1 MKELIVTNL
10 STPSHF
16 PKLHRSL
23 SQADSG
29 LVFIT
34 HCPTISTHED
44 WSETYVNRFELSY
57 ISTRWNQNVLALT
70 SASSDPYE
78 KCRVSSW
85 GPVTLTSVPGS
96 PVQTTWTCAF
106 MYRDSVKMRKRWR
119 WWVTTVLFRLF
130 KLNIFPQMPPDD
142 FFFSHVGRIYGAQL
156 HECPNPMPETLQI
169 QMVTMG
175 LSRSDPSSASQWFVR
190 FCP

>member
-1 MKELIVTNL
+1 MLIGTAVYLMKELIVTNL

-57 ISTRWNQNVLALT
+57 ISTRWNRNVLALT

-78 KCRVSSW
+78 
-85 GPVTLTSVPGS
+85 VPGLFLGSCHFDIS
-96 PVQTTWTCAF
+96 PWKSCS
-106 MYRDSVKMRKRWR
+106 DH
-119 WWVTTVLFRLF
+119 
-130 KLNIFPQMPPDD
+130 LNLC
-142 FFFSHVGRIYGAQL
+142 IYVS
-156 HECPNPMPETLQI
+156 T
-169 QMVTMG
+169 
-175 LSRSDPSSASQWFVR
+175 
-190 FCP
+190 

>member
-1 MKELIVTNL
+1 MLIGTAVYLMKELIVTNL

-57 ISTRWNQNVLALT
+57 KVESKCAGFDISL
-70 SASSDPYE
+70 
-78 KCRVSSW
+78 
-85 GPVTLTSVPGS
+85 
-96 PVQTTWTCAF
+96 
-106 MYRDSVKMRKRWR
+106 
-119 WWVTTVLFRLF
+119 
-130 KLNIFPQMPPDD
+130 I
-142 FFFSHVGRIYGAQL
+142 
-156 HECPNPMPETLQI
+156 
-169 QMVTMG
+169 
-175 LSRSDPSSASQWFVR
+175 RSL
-190 FCP
+190 